1 MKQKVAFI
9 TGAATGIGK
18 STAILLANEGNK
30 VIVTD
35 INEPMGQEAA
45 NAINASGGSA
55 QFYKLDVSNQDEV
68 NAVTTQV
75 MQKEGSI
82 DYAVNNAG
90 ISGDFGPFH
99 EMTIEN
105 WNKVI
110 AIDLTSILF
119 CIQSQIKC
127 MLQTG
132 AGSIVNVSS
141 MAGLRGAPGGAAYS
155 AAKHGVIGL
164 TKSTAIEYG
173 RLNIRVNAVCP
184 GFTETAILE
193 AVPQKT
199 LDFSSN
205 VLVPMKRL
213 GKPAEIA
220 ETISYLLS
228 ERASFING
236 HALPID
242 GGMSA

>member
-1 MKQKVAFI
+1 MKQKTAFI

-35 INEPMGQEAA
+35 VNETLGQETT
-45 NAINASGGSA
+45 NAINSSGGSA

-68 NAVTTQV
+68 NAVTSQV

-99 EMTIEN
+99 EMTIDN

-110 AIDLTSILF
+110 AIDLSSILF
-119 CIQSQIKC
+119 CMQSQIKC

-132 AGSIVNVSS
+132 AGSIVNISS
-141 MAGLRGAPGGAAYS
+141 MAGLKGVPGGAAYA

-164 TKSTAIEYG
+164 TKSAAIEYG
-173 RLNIRVNAVCP
+173 RLNIRVNVVCP
-184 GFTETAILE
+184 GFTETAILG

-199 LDFSSN
+199 LEFTSK

-213 GKPAEIA
+213 GKPEEIA

-228 ERASFING
+228 DKSSFING

-242 GGMSA
+242 GGMNA